1 MPKKLII
8 FDLYNTLIVDPSIEE
23 RHLYRL
29 NAIWSVI
36 EKSGYPVRFSDLIEA
51 QDHAKEQM
59 ITHQQDYFS
68 ISVFEQVRL
77 ICNYLGIRDIAT
89 IKKIYDIWAFA
100 SIQIAPEPIQN
111 AREGLEILR
120 ENGKKTALIS
130 NTASTPGISLRFLL
144 LEHKLYEL
152 FDDLVFSDEFGFM
165 KPKLLIFSRVLEHME
180 TDPKDAA
187 FVGDHHHYDKF
198 GAQSSGIDYIEMN
211 PQLDFLNIVAKI
223 LSL

>member
-8 FDLYNTLIVDPSIEE
+8 FDLYNTLIVDPDIEE

-36 EKSGYPVRFSDLIEA
+36 EKSGYPVRFNDLIKAREL
-51 QDHAKEQM
+51 AKEQM
-59 ITHQQDYFS
+59 TAHQQDDFS
-68 ISVFEQVRL
+68 ISIFEQVRIL
-77 ICNYLGIRDIAT
+77 CRSLGIRDIAT
-89 IKKIYDIWAFA
+89 IKKIYDIWAFS
-100 SIQIAPEPIQN
+100 SIQIAPKPVPN

-120 ENGKKTALIS
+120 EHKKKTALIS
-130 NTASTPGISLRFLL
+130 NTASTPGIALRFLL
-144 LEHKLYEL
+144 LNYKLYEL

-165 KPKLLIFSRVLEHME
+165 KPKPLIFSRVLERMQTE
-180 TDPKDAA
+180 PKDAV
-187 FVGDHHHYDKF
+187 FIGDHHHYDKF

-211 PQLDFLNIVAKI
+211 PQLDFLNIVSKI

>member
-1 MPKKLII
+1 MSKKVII

-29 NAIWSVI
+29 NAIWSII

-51 QDHAKEQM
+51 QDFAKAQM
-59 ITHQQDYFS
+59 ITHQQYYFS
-68 ISVFEQVRL
+68 ISVFEQVRIL
-77 ICNYLGIRDIAT
+77 CNYLGIRDIAT

-111 AREGLEILR
+111 VREGLEILR
-120 ENGKKTALIS
+120 ENSKKTALIS
-130 NTASTPGISLRFLL
+130 NTASTPGVSLRFLL

-165 KPKLLIFSRVLEHME
+165 KPKLLIFSRVLERME
-180 TDPKDAA
+180 TEPKDAV
-187 FVGDHHHYDKF
+187 FIGDHHHYDKF
-198 GAQSSGIDYIEMN
+198 GAQSAGIDYIEMN
-211 PQLDFLNIVAKI
+211 PQLDFLNIVTKI